1 MFPLVNRH
9 ALQLASARIQ
19 LMLHQRRSPVL
30 KTASLV
36 QQQCVLA
43 ATLVSTQ
50 QQARH
55 LAQSVL
61 LDEQM
66 RTAIQPLH
74 ARSAL
79 SASMQQQELRH
90 ASTVMLGHMMAT
102 LTRRLSALHVVLG
115 TTLLLG

>member
-1 MFPLVNRH
+1 MIPWLRLH
-9 ALQLASARIQ
+9 A
-19 LMLHQRRSPVL
+19 
-30 KTASLV
+30 TCV
-36 QQQCVLA
+36 QM
-43 ATLVSTQ
+43 VSTQ

-61 LDEQM
+61 LAM
-66 RTAIQPLH
+66 RMQTAIQPQY

-102 LTRRLSALHVVLG
+102 LTHRLSALHVVLG

>member
-1 MFPLVNRH
+1 
-9 ALQLASARIQ
+9 
-19 LMLHQRRSPVL
+19 
-30 KTASLV
+30 
-36 QQQCVLA
+36 
-43 ATLVSTQ
+43 
-50 QQARH
+50 
-55 LAQSVL
+55 VL

>member
-1 MFPLVNRH
+1 MTLTRILLLS
-9 ALQLASARIQ
+9 ALPAR
-19 LMLHQRRSPVL
+19 V
-30 KTASLV
+30 
-36 QQQCVLA
+36 
-43 ATLVSTQ
+43 VSTRRLGRQ
-50 QQARH
+50 
-55 LAQSVL
+55 LVVIVL
-61 LDEQM
+61 LAM
-66 RTAIQPLH
+66 RMQTAIQPLH